1 MLTIQKKQEKADT
14 DLKNAR
20 AKLDATERRF
30 EQAKRQADQEEKFL
44 AERLLSLSNELKTT
58 Q

>member
-1 MLTIQKKQEKADT
+1 MLIIQEKQDIADN

-20 AKLDATERRF
+20 AQLDETERRF
-30 EQAKRQADQEEKFL
+30 ERAKRQADQEEKFL